1 MLPDIPPDPGN
12 EDPVFLSLLDESR
25 RRTATD
31 PQEWHGE
38 PHTLTVHS
46 VTAPDGPFDDGDLD
60 YEIGH
65 PPGCKQETDGEGD
78 HSFTYWTCDVA
89 QNEHD
94 CGLASSLRY
103 SGTPITEPGT
113 YRIQSWGRKYYVWEA
128 GAYEYDGGVGLMDP
142 EEAATG

>member
-12 EDPVFLSLLDESR
+12 EDPVFLSLLGEARSKSGNDE
-25 RRTATD
+25 
-31 PQEWHGE
+31 WFGE
-38 PHTLTVHS
+38 LHTLTVHS

-65 PPGCKQETDGEGD
+65 PPTCKQEDEEWGGVTVRRY
-78 HSFTYWTCDVA
+78 TRDVA
-89 QNEHD
+89 RDEGD

-103 SGTPITEPGT
+103 SGTPVTEPGA
-113 YRIQSWGRKYYVWEA
+113 YRIRSWGRKYYAWEA

-142 EEAATG
+142 EEAAAS